1 MDFSAYEVWSFLLI
15 LAVLLAS
22 MLLASALMRA
32 FKFLRE
38 SLIPVSV
45 LGGIIL
51 LIISTILY
59 FTVGDYL
66 FNLTLFNP
74 NQDTYNGMELLELIT
89 YHTLGIGFVAMGMR
103 TSKRKFT
110 KQRNVEI
117 FNSGVTTVNTYLIQV
132 IVGMIIVIIAMYG
145 FNVSGLIEAAGILLA
160 FGFGQGTGQALNYGN
175 IFEKSGLEGGGNFGL
190 TIAAL
195 GFLSAC
201 IGGVIYLNVLRR
213 KGIIKVEEKK
223 EEEFTLAD
231 YQDDNEVPMV
241 SSMDKFTIQLALV
254 FGIYI
259 VSYFIMMGLSALIP
273 SLEAVLFGFNFFIA
287 TLLTIPAKALIHL
300 MERKG
305 VIKRKIVNNFMM
317 NRIGGFSFDLMI
329 VSGIAAIQLP
339 LLANHWGLLLIMALV
354 GLVAT
359 FAYVYFVSK
368 KLHPTYVHE
377 QFLVMYGML
386 TGTASTGIILLR
398 EIDGSFK
405 TPASE
410 NVVFQTLPAMIFG
423 FPLML
428 LAPFAAKG
436 TTEALITLG
445 IAVGILGVYNVI
457 LFRDFIF
464 TRRKKALAVA
474 DGTVEGTTEV
484 DQADVSDTSDGGDSS
499 SSDKQ

>member
-32 FKFLRE
+32 FKFLRK

-132 IVGMIIVIIAMYG
+132 IVGMVIVIIAMYG

-223 EEEFTLAD
+223 EEEYTLAD

-287 TLLTIPAKALIHL
+287 TLLTFLQKPLYILWK
-300 MERKG
+300 ER
-305 VIKRKIVNNFMM
+305 
-317 NRIGGFSFDLMI
+317 
-329 VSGIAAIQLP
+329 
-339 LLANHWGLLLIMALV
+339 
-354 GLVAT
+354 
-359 FAYVYFVSK
+359 
-368 KLHPTYVHE
+368 E
-377 QFLVMYGML
+377 
-386 TGTASTGIILLR
+386 
-398 EIDGSFK
+398 
-405 TPASE
+405 
-410 NVVFQTLPAMIFG
+410 
-423 FPLML
+423 
-428 LAPFAAKG
+428 
-436 TTEALITLG
+436 
-445 IAVGILGVYNVI
+445 
-457 LFRDFIF
+457 
-464 TRRKKALAVA
+464 
-474 DGTVEGTTEV
+474 
-484 DQADVSDTSDGGDSS
+484 
-499 SSDKQ
+499 